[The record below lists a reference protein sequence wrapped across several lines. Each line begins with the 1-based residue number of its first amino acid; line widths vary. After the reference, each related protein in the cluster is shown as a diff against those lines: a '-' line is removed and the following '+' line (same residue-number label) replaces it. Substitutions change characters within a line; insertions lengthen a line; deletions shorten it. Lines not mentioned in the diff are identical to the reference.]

1 MLRVFKTSFGW
12 QRNTSMDGNDE
23 RERYR
28 QLLQEIPRISC
39 DIKVLQDHGRNT
51 FELEKSLEAKKEE
64 LSELTRKIHSV
75 GKEQGLLLVISA
87 PSGTGKTT
95 LRKQLLKVVRDIHFS
110 ISYTTR
116 TPRRGEKNGKD
127 YHFIAEQDFKD
138 RIDRGEF
145 VEWAE
150 NYGNLYG
157 TSSQEIRKCL
167 DNNMDILLDVDPRGA
182 RAIKEQY
189 ANGVFVYILPP
200 SIDILRKRLTGR
212 GSEKDDMINVR
223 LNKAMDEIKEVVW
236 YDYVIFNETIQSS
249 VDMLRSIYIAEKS
262 KRKRLIE
269 KIQNLMNNRRYD

>member
-1 MLRVFKTSFGW
+1 
-12 QRNTSMDGNDE
+12 MDGNDE
-23 RERYR
+23 KERYR
-28 QLLQEIPRISC
+28 RLLQEIPRISC

-51 FELEKSLEAKKEE
+51 FKLEKSLEEKKEE

-75 GKEQGLLLVISA
+75 GKGQGLLLVVSA
-87 PSGTGKTT
+87 PSGAGKTT
-95 LRKQLLKVVRDIHFS
+95 LCKQLLKVVRDIHFS

-116 TPRRGEKNGKD
+116 APRRGEKNGKD
-127 YHFIAEQDFKD
+127 YYFVTKQEFKD
-138 RIDRGEF
+138 KIDRGEF

-157 TSSQEIRKCL
+157 TPFKELRNSL

-182 RAIKEQY
+182 RALKEKY
-189 ANGVFVYILPP
+189 NNGVFVFILPP
-200 SIDILRKRLTGR
+200 SIDILRNRLTGR
-212 GSEKDDMINVR
+212 GSEKDDMIKVR

-249 VDMLRSIYIAEKS
+249 VNMLRSIYMAEKN
-262 KRKRLIE
+262 KRTRVME